1 MMPKPQAFKKK
12 PIMRRRNTVMTVC
25 IAAIAADS
33 KAIVCIADRAL
44 TYAGFGANAETDSG
58 VTKIVDLPGVNWCA
72 MFSGDDLTFP
82 KRVLDK
88 VFAALSA
95 ERNGSLA
102 FIESTV
108 KMAFELCWEQEIE
121 DQILKP
127 NLLTK
132 DDFVNRSTN
141 VQPLDT
147 KLVMKIAEE
156 ISLYKQNCAMLF
168 AGFDNDKAHIFM
180 ASTPERIDP
189 CDWQGFAVVGAG
201 TDAARNQIIWQEYE
215 KSDSLQSVLYD
226 VFCAKVATEMIQGVG
241 YAWDWRVLVAG
252 KKPKPLPKKI
262 DSLIDKLW
270 TTHNRSPFSRK
281 LTKSELA
288 PEGWEKIL
296 EEFAAETLASTKPK
310 PKRSNARKKAGQ
322 Q

>member
-1 MMPKPQAFKKK
+1 
-12 PIMRRRNTVMTVC
+12 MTVC
-25 IAAIAADS
+25 ITAIAADS
-33 KAIVCIADRAL
+33 RAIVCIADRAL
-44 TYAGFGANAETDSG
+44 TYAGFGANSETDSG

-72 MFSGDDLTFP
+72 MFSGEDLTFP

-88 VFAALSA
+88 VFAALSV
-95 ERNGSLA
+95 ERNGNLV

-108 KMAFELCWEQEIE
+108 KAAFESCWEHEVE

-132 DDFVNRSTN
+132 NDFVSRPAS

-156 ISLYKQNCAMLF
+156 ISEYKQNCSMLF
-168 AGFDNDKAHIFM
+168 AGFDNHEAHIFM
-180 ASTPERIDP
+180 ASTPGRIDP

-215 KSDSLQSVLYD
+215 KGDSLQSVLYD

-262 DSLIDKLW
+262 DNLIDKLW
-270 TTHNRSPFSRK
+270 TTHNRSPFSRR

-288 PEGWEKIL
+288 PKAWEKIL
-296 EEFAAETLASTKPK
+296 KDFATKTLASAKPKPK
-310 PKRSNARKKAGQ
+310 PKRSNARKKEGQ
-322 Q
+322 P